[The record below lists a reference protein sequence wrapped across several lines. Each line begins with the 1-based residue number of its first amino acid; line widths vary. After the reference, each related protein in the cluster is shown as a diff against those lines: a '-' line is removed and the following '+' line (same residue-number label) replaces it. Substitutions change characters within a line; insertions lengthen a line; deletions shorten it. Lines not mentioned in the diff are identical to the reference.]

1 MFFRINELSSA
12 LVDTSFSYY
21 AARFVIQAGPEAWY
35 PGAGI
40 FGWTWGRITTSQI
53 KSNKSQLET
62 RGAGS
67 RQRRLREAWAQNVQD

>member
-1 MFFRINELSSA
+1 MRNFQKHGFFGIKMTRPSVRPS
-12 LVDTSFSYY
+12 
-21 AARFVIQAGPEAWY
+21 IQAGPEAWY

-40 FGWTWGRITTSQI
+40 FGWTWGRITTSQE

-62 RGAGS
+62 RGAGG